1 MLYGLNIIDCK
12 GVFYDNLRTNM
23 TGKEM
28 KKFKSFLEKEKEGLE
43 KDIKKLKN
51 VSFGKDI
58 DSGDEETDEVEEK
71 TANVALL
78 NVLEERLSGIDK
90 ALGKIDAGT
99 YGICEK
105 CGEEISIKLLQVNP
119 ESKLCQKCKLQNG

>member
-1 MLYGLNIIDCK
+1 
-12 GVFYDNLRTNM
+12 M